1 MTLSELFNATRKE
14 TYEAALERWSTYLQE
29 RSKHEELQETVRVF
43 TSVLSREA
51 NSEFEEFT
59 PLTINGFTSTSSG
72 TTRTN
77 EFLRDLCRDLE
88 QALHTY
94 QRAIDP
100 ISEYLNSSKQDRAVA
115 WLTTVASH
123 AILTPYLPDAHEMA
137 DSRIAEVLGRYKG
150 LRDAIVTVRD
160 DDTINTGRSGNAA
173 AITTDAVLAKKQRTQ
188 VIFFMMLLKY
198 EHDIHISTRS
208 EQKEKGYEVG
218 FNQEHLAEVLAVINR
233 TSDVSSYKNTIRDVL
248 DLYRKRGSMR
258 LLESTRRLIDYIGSG
273 HYANLRE
280 ALDDEIDILDL
291 D

>member
-1 MTLSELFNATRKE
+1 MTLTELYNATRS
-14 TYEAALERWSTYLQE
+14 EAYKTALERWSAYLQE

-43 TSVLSREA
+43 TSILSREA

-77 EFLRDLCRDLE
+77 EFLRDLCRDLD

-94 QRAIDP
+94 QRASDP
-100 ISEYLNSSKQDRAVA
+100 ISEYLNSNKQDRAVA

-123 AILTPYLPDAHEMA
+123 SILNPYLPDAHEMA
-137 DSRIAEVLGRYKG
+137 DFRIAEVLGRYKG
-150 LRDAIVTVRD
+150 LRDAIVTVSD
-160 DDTINTGRSGNAA
+160 DDTINTGRSDNAA

-188 VIFFMMLLKY
+188 VILFMMLLKY

-248 DLYRKRGSMR
+248 DLYGKRGSMR

-273 HYANLRE
+273 HYSNLRE
-280 ALDDEIDILDL
+280 ALDDEIEILDL